1 MPNIENVTIKS
12 NKEEVLK
19 ATEEA
24 IERALTLVG
33 IEWQGD
39 ASALGPVVT
48 GRLMGSIN
56 YATVKGH
63 GQGKSPA
70 TADDSAPKA
79 TPKEHTVVVG
89 TNVEYAQKIEEGG
102 AKEPR
107 HSHFLRNSLTNNSEK
122 YKKIIESELT
132 GI

>member
-1 MPNIENVTIKS
+1 MPNIKDVKIVSHKD
-12 NKEEVLK
+12 EVLK

-24 IERALTLVG
+24 IEQALILVG

-39 ASALGPVVT
+39 ASALPPVVT
-48 GRLMGSIN
+48 GRLSGSLN
-56 YATVKGH
+56 YATSTKH
-63 GQGKSPA
+63 GQGESPA
-70 TADDSAPKA
+70 KSEDYQPKA

-102 AKEPR
+102 AKEPQ
-107 HSHFLRNSLTNNSEK
+107 HSHFLRNSLTNNSER
-122 YKKIIESELT
+122 YKKIIESELA